1 MRVCLICKKKD
12 DGISGSFFQVPKDEI
27 KRNRWRQ
34 SCCLPLQST
43 QFICQDHFLASD
55 IANGRRV
62 LLPNALPFVL
72 PDPNM
77 SFLMKSQISIS
88 TNGSFEETDAS
99 IEELSSFD
107 ENQTQMKASKSDIT
121 LELECW
127 VDELSPA
134 QLAAY
139 EKVANEHNAIK
150 NALKNALSANE
161 GKELFNGQ
169 VFQAYSF
176 KGKVLQELKEA
187 TVPKKPPKTET
198 PSSAGAA
205 EKTYT
210 RSGRKRPPNFVYLES
225 SDEEDDDVPLAK
237 RIASA
242 NAKNSKH
249 GGDSAT
255 SSGKTSKK
263 GSTAP
268 TAPDSKKDVATPG
281 KIGKPGKDGKTKA
294 VKTEGETPPPPNIRP
309 SEDSA
314 VGGLI
319 VGTDNKDGKASKEN
333 KEGKLQGKTFPSLV
347 VLAKPW
353 LKVKDMSA
361 TRNKLDSK
369 VKLVLM
375 LTPNKFTE
383 WLIQEGLLKAEQK
396 CANHKT
402 NDLKLGV
409 YSDASKFP
417 YTGGYVW
424 ISECCPT
431 RFVSVFHGSIFEGA
445 PHPPSCILK
454 LVYHWACQTNIQNV
468 VQWVKVDN
476 VYIKGV
482 YTWLRA
488 ICTLAVHQKCKK
500 LGGPDKFVEVGVI
513 SFGTTSQDGQQ
524 RQLKVEVLG
533 VLDYAEKTIRL
544 RAVEPLSDSD
554 RNYKKRFQVI
564 LEPLQRWVH
573 KDSTICIDLTV
584 DKMTLYSMG
593 FKNVVQAAATDN
605 SAKHTNSA
613 VMDYLRRIVP
623 RMFQNTL
630 SLLSRQMIQQFLD
643 ELVWREQ
650 FGTYALQAFNNITAH
665 IAEQTRINCNES
677 LTQRL
682 YHVATNPF
690 KDWSVLPA
698 NAKEIPAN
706 TTPKRLKKPINEADY
721 VNEKVNVKNIK
732 KEKEDDFASP
742 TTSSKKGGTKKDELK
757 KTASSKNA
765 VAVKGSAKAAS
776 TSAVAK
782 KENQVPDKKAS
793 IEGKPGKKGKEKDKE
808 KDDDELKGLEE
819 MYYGVQIGHDKYY
832 EEFPLKS
839 ITKFEEGTMGV
850 YATKVDCPICD
861 TSTSFESN
869 DKLQT
874 HLVSHINID
883 GKDHKLQC
891 LYCLEKL
898 DSESSLSKHYGIMHP
913 EETKSSNS
921 ASYRCLICQ
930 QRFNSLNFLTSHL
943 QNKHSMLELPFYC
956 YACGYRTSSHRDA
969 IRHYYEDHK
978 RHNFLQ
984 CPHCLDIY
992 RFAYKGQVNQSNIE
1006 NYYMH
1011 LRQHMGKKDP
1021 NLRCTKCSL
1030 SFLDRGALKQHISN
1044 HHSSLLKN
1052 SSNVRKLLKNSMLIP
1067 PPKVRSHHKEPLPFT
1082 VQSKL
1087 GEFFAFIDGSIC
1099 AECNMEILNEHHFTG
1114 NLKCNKCNFKTSC
1127 ERAMFQHTNDCSGP
1141 SGAKDVMEMPLPNEM
1156 HCICGFSTANGNNMA
1171 YHLATCGQKSAYPT
1185 LQMAQENT
1193 VKRNMLDMLGL
1204 VKRDGEPGGELDA
1217 DANTTAYSAVESQ
1230 DASEEHQ
1237 AGDDNQTSEDNLP
1250 HSDDAMDTQSSSIA
1264 PDQTPIPFGQMDA
1277 TPVDQQQQ
1285 HTQNY
1290 GHIVDNTSHLQ
1301 ATSHQQYLGFSQNE
1315 VAPHTLN
1322 AADIDMPLI
1331 GELSEPSPLPTPQF
1345 LGEVHTPMFDAAA
1358 AAEQQHYQMMQQHH
1372 MHHQQ
1377 Q

>member
-1 MRVCLICKKKD
+1 MK
-12 DGISGSFFQVPKDEI
+12 ISK
-27 KRNRWRQ
+27 
-34 SCCLPLQST
+34 T
-43 QFICQDHFLASD
+43 
-55 IANGRRV
+55 
-62 LLPNALPFVL
+62 
-72 PDPNM
+72 
-77 SFLMKSQISIS
+77 
-88 TNGSFEETDAS
+88 
-99 IEELSSFD
+99 
-107 ENQTQMKASKSDIT
+107 DIT
-121 LELECW
+121 LDLDCLIE
-127 VDELSPA
+127 ELSPA
-134 QLAAY
+134 QLGAY
-139 EKVANEHNAIK
+139 ERVANEHNAIK
-150 NALKNALSANE
+150 NALKTALNAND

-187 TVPKKPPKTET
+187 TLPPKKTPKTDEAN
-198 PSSAGAA
+198 SKGGS
-205 EKTYT
+205 
-210 RSGRKRPPNFVYLES
+210 RSGRKRAPNFVYLET

-237 RIASA
+237 RIAVA
-242 NAKNSKH
+242 AGKNIKSDGSTPSK
-249 GGDSAT
+249 GKKGAADVKDSTLAGKGK
-255 SSGKTSKK
+255 SSKDSKK
-263 GSTAP
+263 GVKGAESPPAP
-268 TAPDSKKDVATPG
+268 
-281 KIGKPGKDGKTKA
+281 
-294 VKTEGETPPPPNIRP
+294 NFRP

-319 VGTDNKDGKASKEN
+319 IGSDGKDGKNAKEN
-333 KEGKLQGKTFPSLV
+333 KETKLQGKTFPSLV

-454 LVYHWACQTNIQNV
+454 LIYHWACQTNIQNV

-500 LGGPDKFVEVGVI
+500 LGGPEKYVEVGVI

-564 LEPLQRWVH
+564 LEPLKRWVSQ
-573 KDSTICIDLTV
+573 DSTICIDLTV

-593 FKNVVQAAATDN
+593 FKNVVQAAATDS

-690 KDWSVLPA
+690 KDWSILPA

-721 VNEKVNVKNIK
+721 VNSEKVNVKNIK
-732 KEKEDDFASP
+732 KEKDDDTPTTSSSTSKKSKGKIEEDTKHTKGSKSTPSKGGKKEPVSAKKET
-742 TTSSKKGGTKKDELK
+742 TTSSKK
-757 KTASSKNA
+757 SSHD
-765 VAVKGSAKAAS
+765 AKP
-776 TSAVAK
+776 AK
-782 KENQVPDKKAS
+782 KE
-793 IEGKPGKKGKEKDKE
+793 KEKEKE
-808 KDDDELKGLEE
+808 KEEDELKGLEE
-819 MYYGVQIGHDKYY
+819 MYYGILDGHDEYY
-832 EEFPLKS
+832 EEFPYK
-839 ITKFEEGTMGV
+839 KPKKEGAEEAAEEDNTTI
-850 YATKVDCPICD
+850 YATQIECPICD
-861 TSTSFESN
+861 TATTFDSN
-869 DKLQT
+869 EKLQT
-874 HLVSHINID
+874 HLVSHLNID
-883 GKDHKLQC
+883 GKDHNLQC
-891 LYCLEKL
+891 LFCLEKMDTETVL
-898 DSESSLSKHYGIMHP
+898 TKHNNIMHP

-943 QNKHSMLELPFYC
+943 QNKHSMLELPYYC
-956 YACGYRTSSHRDA
+956 QACGYRTSSHRDA
-969 IRHYYEDHK
+969 VRHFYDDHK
-978 RHNFLQ
+978 HQNFLQ
-984 CPHCLDIY
+984 CPYCLDIY
-992 RFAYKGQVNQSNIE
+992 HFCYKGVINQTNIE

-1011 LRQHMGKKDP
+1011 LRQHMTKKDI
-1021 NLRCTKCSL
+1021 NLKCTKCSL
-1030 SFLDRGALKQHISN
+1030 SFVDKGALKQHISN
-1044 HHSSLLKN
+1044 HHPSLLKHSQN
-1052 SSNVRKLLKNSMLIP
+1052 IRQLLRNSMLIQQ
-1067 PPKVRSHHKEPLPFT
+1067 PKVRSHHKEPLPFS

-1087 GEFFAFIDGSIC
+1087 GDFFAFIDGSIC
-1099 AECNMEILNEHHFTG
+1099 AECNTEIINEHHYIG
-1114 NLKCNKCNFKTSC
+1114 NLKCNKCNYRTAC
-1127 ERAMFQHTNDCSGP
+1127 ERAMFQHTSDCTGSTGT
-1141 SGAKDVMEMPLPNEM
+1141 KDVMEMPLPNEM

-1171 YHLATCGQKSAYPT
+1171 HHLASCGQKSAYPS
-1185 LQMAQENT
+1185 LQVAQENT

-1204 VKRDGEPGGELDA
+1204 VKRDGEAGTDAEGGSSDQNMEVGGDNDA
-1217 DANTTAYSAVESQ
+1217 TPPMQPVADNVNAEQQATEGNMQGQHQES
-1230 DASEEHQ
+1230 
-1237 AGDDNQTSEDNLP
+1237 
-1250 HSDDAMDTQSSSIA
+1250 MDTQQSIA

-1277 TPVDQQQQ
+1277 TPVEQQQ
-1285 HTQNY
+1285 HTTQHY
-1290 GHIVDNTSHLQ
+1290 AHIVDNTSHLQ
-1301 ATSHQQYLGFSQNE
+1301 VPGQNQYHLGFGQAE

-1331 GELSEPSPLPTPQF
+1331 GELADPNPPPTPQF
-1345 LGEVHTPMFDAAA
+1345 LGEVHTPMFDAVA
-1358 AAEQQHYQMMQQHH
+1358 AAEQQHYHQMMQQQQQQQQHH
-1372 MHHQQ
+1372 LQHPHIQHHQQ